1 MAYSNYL
8 IWGYGLTRL
17 QKLQLRQSEV
27 RVDLG
32 KLLDTPE
39 AERTDTYGDDL
50 GKLTKEVRSLE
61 TDVGAAIAIG
71 DDVVQEVGTK
81 DSSEG
86 KEYRELRSNVD
97 FGRYVSAA
105 MGGHGV
111 TNGPELELNQHLKIA
126 DGYFPMEILAGNL
139 ETRAIID
146 VDAGASQGTWLDRVF
161 RGTAA
166 ENVGISFRPVSPGVA
181 AYPVT
186 TAGGAPQQR
195 GRTEA
200 ASART
205 YTAVVTEIKPAR
217 RAVHGVYSIEDDAR
231 LPGIA
236 AAIERDM
243 RMAMVESVDL
253 AVFNGDGGANETT
266 ADIVGM
272 KTAGITEATLTQTNK
287 AKADETLKFF
297 LEYVDGKYAA
307 SLSDVRIVTSVGANV
322 YWYGSIHN
330 SAVERGGQSEHRAV
344 PDGFGLSWTARGGI
358 DTNTGNGKFGAY
370 IGLARGVDGAGIA
383 AVWGVAKHPLH
394 FQERVLHL
402 GPNRCLVP
410 LRQRSALSGSSFR
423 RFPGRIATCHSTPRP
438 RFSSRLWT
446 P

>member
-1 MAYSNYL
+1 MN
-8 IWGYGLTRL
+8 RL

-39 AERTDTYGDDL
+39 AERTETYADDL

-61 TDVGAAIAIG
+61 TDVGAAIAVG
-71 DDVVQEVGTK
+71 DDKVDEVATK
-81 DSSEG
+81 DTPEG
-86 KEYRELRSNVD
+86 KEYRELRAGVD

-126 DGYFPMEILAGNL
+126 DGYFPMELLAGKL
-139 ETRAIID
+139 EARASLGD

-161 RGTAA
+161 HGTAA
-166 ENVGISFRPVSPGVA
+166 ERVGISFRPVSPGVA

-195 GRTEA
+195 GRTQA
-200 ASART
+200 ATART
-205 YTAVVTEIKPAR
+205 YTVVVTEIKPAR

-231 LPGIA
+231 VPGLS

-243 RMAMVESVDL
+243 RAAMTESVDL
-253 AVFNGDGGANETT
+253 AVFKGDAGANEDT
-266 ADIVGM
+266 ADVVGM
-272 KTAGITEATLTQTNK
+272 QTASITEATMTQANK
-287 AKADETLKFF
+287 VKADEVLKFF

-322 YWYGSIHN
+322 LWHGGIHN
-330 SAVERGGQSEHRAV
+330 STADNQTIAQFLMAS
-344 PDGFGLSWTARGGI
+344 GLGWMARGGI
-358 DTNTGNGKFGAY
+358 DTATASGDFGAY
-370 IGLARGVDGAGIA
+370 IGLARGIEGAGIA
-383 AVWGVAKHPLH
+383 AVWDQGQLIRDPYSGADTGEVQLTLNYL
-394 FQERVLHL
+394 FQL
-402 GPNRCLVP
+402 
-410 LRQRSALSGSSFR
+410 A
-423 RFPGRIATCHSTPRP
+423 FPRTAN
-438 RFSSRLWT
+438 FKRLKFA
-446 P
+446 

>member
-1 MAYSNYL
+1 MN
-8 IWGYGLTRL
+8 RL

-61 TDVGAAIAIG
+61 TDVGAAIAAG
-71 DDVVQEVGTK
+71 DDKVEEVATK
-81 DSSEG
+81 DTPEG
-86 KEYRELRSNVD
+86 KEYRELRASVG

-111 TNGPELELNQHLKIA
+111 SNGPELELNQPLKIA
-126 DGYFPMEILAGNL
+126 DGYFPMELLAGKP

-166 ENVGISFRPVSPGVA
+166 ENVGISFRPVPPGVA

-195 GRTEA
+195 GRTQA
-200 ASART
+200 ADERT
-205 YTAVVTEIKPAR
+205 YTVTVTEIKPAR
-217 RAVHGVYSIEDDAR
+217 RAVHGIYSIEDDAR

-236 AAIERDM
+236 SAIERDM

-253 AVFNGDGGANETT
+253 AVFNGDGGANENT

-272 KTAGITEATLTQTNK
+272 KTAGIAEATLTQTNK
-287 AKADETLKFF
+287 VKADETLEFF
-297 LEYVDGKYAA
+297 LEYVDGQYAA
-307 SLSDVRIVTSVGANV
+307 SLADVRIVSSVGTNV
-322 YWYGSIHN
+322 LWYGSIHN
-330 SAVERGGQSEHRAV
+330 SAADNQSIAQ
-344 PDGFGLSWTARGGI
+344 FLMASGLTWTARGGI
-358 DTNTGNGKFGAY
+358 DANTGNGKFGAY

-383 AVWGVAKHPLH
+383 AVWEQGQLIRDIYTGASKGEVQLT
-394 FQERVLHL
+394 
-402 GPNRCLVP
+402 
-410 LRQRSALSGSSFR
+410 LSYLWQLAFPRTDSFK
-423 RFPGRIATCHSTPRP
+423 
-438 RFSSRLWT
+438 RLKFVT
-446 P
+446 